1 MKLLAG
7 GVRIS
12 STSEKDGEREGR
24 LRSRFEMVGGV
35 GKRRC
40 DYDAPCVVA
49 PMGKGKFLG

>member
-24 LRSRFEMVGGV
+24 LRSRFEMVGGEFMEI
-35 GKRRC
+35 
-40 DYDAPCVVA
+40 P
-49 PMGKGKFLG
+49 LGMVWGGILWQ